1 MKDFLSTMKLEV
13 ATDLLDNE
21 NPLRTG
27 LHRSRGPST
36 ADAERLTRQN
46 SNRNCKSAGASD
58 DCLYGS
64 NIEGSMALS
73 YSNDAKVM
81 FCPARFFEI
90 QIATPVITTGK
101 VGHNFVLCRC
111 PPPLFTRHVL
121 VDRPK
126 FRHHSSSWLLSV

>member
-1 MKDFLSTMKLEV
+1 MGTLCAQVYTEAEDQAPQMLKGSLGRIPIETVEV
-13 ATDLLDNE
+13 
-21 NPLRTG
+21 
-27 LHRSRGPST
+27 
-36 ADAERLTRQN
+36 Q
-46 SNRNCKSAGASD
+46 GASD

-90 QIATPVITTGK
+90 HIDTPVITTEK

-126 FRHHSSSWLLSV
+126 IRHHSSSWLLSV